1 MKKIILFILCST
13 LITGVST
20 SCGSK
25 TKSETSS
32 ETEKVINKAD
42 APDAKFVKLA
52 EETNKTTPMPM
63 PGGIR
68 LDKAEAM
75 SKREYKYSYTF
86 TQAPT
91 VSAEEFTRNVKSM
104 LSYALQSTT
113 GKDID
118 MFKDNK
124 MIVYYAY
131 YTMDGK
137 LFAEVKLMPEDYIK
151 QK

>member
-1 MKKIILFILCST
+1 MKKIIFLILCST
-13 LITGVST
+13 LTIGALT

-25 TKSETSS
+25 TKSEMSS

-75 SKREYKYSYTF
+75 SKKEYRYYYTF

-91 VSAEEFTRNVKSM
+91 VSAEEFARNARPM
-104 LSYALQSTT
+104 LTYALQNTS

-118 MFKDNK
+118 LFKANK

-137 LFAEVKLMPEDYIK
+137 PFAEIKLMPEDYIK